1 MVGETTFALT
11 DPSGAPS
18 HERARIEQED
28 TCTLSAEEKI
38 ADEKSSLSNHRDIWE
53 KAFIIMLQLLG
64 R

>member
-1 MVGETTFALT
+1 MTY
-11 DPSGAPS
+11 PSGVPS

-38 ADEKSSLSNHRDIWE
+38 ADKRSSLSNHQDLWE